1 MDPVETTPM
10 DAWIARKIGVAGSKP
25 TRDRIEAYQLRQLDE
40 TLRYA
45 RSKSPFYRNRLSG
58 VGAAGLS
65 GLADLSRLPFTTA
78 ADPRCNGLQ
87 LLCVSQGEIERVVTL
102 QTSGT
107 TSEPKRIYFTRG
119 DQELTLDF
127 FRIGMSTFVAEGERV
142 LILLPGERPGS
153 VGDLLATALR
163 RMNVE
168 PIPHGPV
175 KDVSRTLDIIA
186 NERIDCLVGM
196 PAQLLWLAR
205 AGEAIGKAPP
215 RIRSVLLTADYVPPA
230 IAREIRRIWGCELFE
245 HYGMTEMGLGG
256 GVECRAHQGYHMRE
270 ADLYLEIVDPRTGR
284 QLPDGARGEVVV
296 TTLTRRGMPL
306 IRYRTGDIS
315 RFIPG
320 PCPCGTSL
328 KRLERVRGRL
338 DDSVR
343 LADRYLLSMA
353 DLSDALFPV
362 RGLLGFTAAVTGIT
376 EGEALHI
383 EATSVEGAESEVR
396 AAIRV
401 ALGTVPPVA
410 AAMSAGRVE
419 FSVTVRSSSAS
430 SIPDQGK
437 MRIADRRNQDSDPLR
452 LASLR
457 TGSAGRAGA

>member
-1 MDPVETTPM
+1 MDPVEITRM
-10 DAWIARKIGVAGSKP
+10 DAWIARKIGATASNP
-25 TRDRIEAYQLRQLDE
+25 ARDEIEAYQLRKMDE

-45 RSKSPFYRNRLSG
+45 RSKSPFYRTRLSRDG
-58 VGAAGLS
+58 DTELS
-65 GLADLSRLPFTTA
+65 SVADLARLPFTTA
-78 ADPRCNGLQ
+78 ADLRCNGLQ

-107 TSEPKRIYFTRG
+107 TSEPKRLYFTRD

-127 FRIGMSTFVAEGERV
+127 FQVGMSTFVGAGERAM
-142 LILLPGERPGS
+142 ILLPGERPGS
-153 VGDLLATALR
+153 VGDLLAAALR

-175 KDVSRTLDIIA
+175 KDVSRALDILVQD
-186 NERIDCLVGM
+186 RIDSLVGM

-205 AGEAIGKAPP
+205 AGEAIGKVPP
-215 RIRSVLLTADYVPPA
+215 RVRSVLLTADYVPPA
-230 IAREIRRIWGCELFE
+230 ILREIQRIWGCEPFE

-256 GVECRAHQGYHMRE
+256 GVECHAHEGYHVRE
-270 ADLYLEIVDPRTGR
+270 ADLYLEIVDPGNGR
-284 QLPDGARGEVVV
+284 QLPDGESGEVVV

-338 DDSVR
+338 DDGVR
-343 LADRYLLSMA
+343 LGDGNLLSMA
-353 DLSDALFPV
+353 DLSDALFPM
-362 RGLLGFTAAVTGIT
+362 RGLLGFTAAVTGGL
-376 EGEALHI
+376 EGDALRI
-383 EATSVEGAESEVR
+383 EATCVEGVDSEVTAGVR
-396 AAIRV
+396 AALKTI
-401 ALGTVPPVA
+401 PPVA
-410 AAMSAGRVE
+410 AAASAGRVE
-419 FSVTVRSSSAS
+419 LSVAVRSSDLS

-437 MRIADRRNQDSDPLR
+437 MRIMDRRNQDSDPPR
-452 LASLR
+452 LASR
-457 TGSAGRAGA
+457 TGSAGRVGA